1 VNNRLEAEARS
12 LAVRQAI
19 KDHAASG
26 GKRMSIVS
34 AAPGSGK
41 STALLQVADQLLS
54 MDGIQRVIIAA
65 QTNNQANALGI
76 KFAEKFGAERVY
88 RFASTLIKKP
98 ADYTGHWKH
107 SVKDIQDKTDCVVI
121 ATAAKWGQAIAST
134 PDFSGDYLLVDEA
147 FQMPYSTYV
156 QISCLSENFIL
167 IGDEG
172 QIPPVVPIDAS
183 RWDSSNYPPHWPAP
197 VTLDATM
204 KTHGDKFLRE
214 GLEYCWRL
222 PHGSVN
228 YIKPFYARLG
238 VDVKAVPAPEDR
250 TLEFKNPLS
259 SSNPSIIEAL
269 TKMADGSPVLVTVPD
284 DVAGVPLDADQSVA
298 NAVKETLRT
307 LIQSQSV
314 YSKLED
320 PSQKQIGT
328 LKLSDIAICS
338 SKRAMNALIE
348 NSIQEVLAEAP
359 ESVIDQELKS
369 TPNMGLRVDT
379 PERLQGLEF
388 KVFFAVHPLS
398 NAEKPSSF
406 DLETGRLCVM
416 ASRHEIGLI
425 FFSREHI
432 LNTLDLEL
440 PNANQAPGLDDVTG
454 LGHRLHRGFISMLK
468 ENNRVVRVTN

>member
-1 VNNRLEAEARS
+1 MNNRVEAEARS
-12 LAVRQAI
+12 LDIRKAI

-41 STALLQVADQLLS
+41 STALLQIADQLLA

-65 QTNNQANALGI
+65 QTNNQANALGV

-98 ADYTGHWKH
+98 VEFTGHWKN
-107 SVKDIQDKTDCVVI
+107 SVRDIEEKTDCVVI
-121 ATAAKWGQAIAST
+121 ATAAKWGQAIDGA
-134 PDFSGDYLLVDEA
+134 PNFSGDYLLVDEA

-183 RWDSSNYPPHWPAP
+183 RWDSSDFPPHWPAP
-197 VTLDATM
+197 VTLDITM
-204 KTHGDKFLRE
+204 KTHGDKFLRQ

-222 PHGSVN
+222 PHDSID
-228 YIKPFYARLG
+228 YIKPFYTRLG
-238 VDVKAVPAPEDR
+238 VDVKPVPAPEDR
-250 TLEFKNPLS
+250 KLEFTHELHS
-259 SSNPSIIEAL
+259 SDPAIEEAL
-269 TKMADGSPVLVTVPD
+269 RKMADGAPVLVTVPD
-284 DVAGVPLDADQSVA
+284 DVAGVPLDADQAVA

-314 YSKLED
+314 YSKLEN
-320 PSQKQIGT
+320 PSAKEVGT

-388 KVFFAVHPLS
+388 KVFLSVHPLS

-432 LNTLDLEL
+432 LHTLDLEL

-454 LGHRLHRGFISMLK
+454 LGHRLHRGFIEMLK
-468 ENNRVVRVTN
+468 ANNRVVRITN

>member
-1 VNNRLEAEARS
+1 MNNRVEAEAKS
-12 LAVRQAI
+12 LDIRKAI

-41 STALLQVADQLLS
+41 STALLQIADQLLA

-65 QTNNQANALGI
+65 QTNNQANALGV

-98 ADYTGHWKH
+98 VEFTGHWKN
-107 SVKDIQDKTDCVVI
+107 SVRDIEEKTDCVVI
-121 ATAAKWGQAIAST
+121 ATAAKWGQAIDGA
-134 PDFSGDYLLVDEA
+134 PNFSGDYLLVDEA

-183 RWDSSNYPPHWPAP
+183 RWDSSDFPPHWPAP
-197 VTLDATM
+197 VTLDITM
-204 KTHGDKFLRE
+204 KTHGDKFLRQ

-222 PHGSVN
+222 PHDSID
-228 YIKPFYARLG
+228 YIKPFYTRLD
-238 VDVKAVPAPEDR
+238 VDVKPVPAPEDR
-250 TLEFKNPLS
+250 KLEFTHELHS
-259 SSNPSIIEAL
+259 SDPAIEEAL
-269 TKMADGSPVLVTVPD
+269 RKMADGAPVLVTVPD
-284 DVAGVPLDADQSVA
+284 DVAGVPLDADQAVA

-307 LIQSQSV
+307 LIQSQAV
-314 YSKLED
+314 YSKLEN
-320 PSQKQIGT
+320 PSAQEVGT

-388 KVFFAVHPLS
+388 KVFLSVHPLS

-432 LNTLDLEL
+432 LHTLDLEL
-440 PNANQAPGLDDVTG
+440 PNANQTPGLDDVTG
-454 LGHRLHRGFISMLK
+454 LGHRLHRGFIEMLK
-468 ENNRVVRVTN
+468 ANNRVVRITN

>member
-1 VNNRLEAEARS
+1 MNNTLEAEARS
-12 LAVRQAI
+12 LAVREAL
-19 KDHAASG
+19 KNHAASG

-41 STALLQVADQLLS
+41 STALLQIADQLLA

-65 QTNNQANALGI
+65 QTNNQANALGV

-88 RFASTLIKKP
+88 RFASSLIKKP
-98 ADYTGHWKH
+98 VEFTGHWKH

-121 ATAAKWGQAIAST
+121 ATAAKWGQAIAT
-134 PDFSGDYLLVDEA
+134 VPEFGGDYLLVDEA

-183 RWDSSNYPPHWPAP
+183 RWDSSDFPPHWPAP
-197 VTLDATM
+197 VTLGVTM
-204 KTHGDKFLRE
+204 KTHGDKFLRQ

-222 PHGSVN
+222 PHGSID
-228 YIKPFYARLG
+228 YIKPFYTRLD

-250 TLEFKNPLS
+250 TLEFTQELH
-259 SSNPSIIEAL
+259 SSNPAVIEAL
-269 TKMADGSPVLVTVPD
+269 QKMSDGSPVLVTVPD
-284 DVAGVPLDADQSVA
+284 DLAGVPLDADQSVA
-298 NAVKETLRT
+298 NAIKETLRT
-307 LIQSQSV
+307 LIRSQSV

-320 PSQKQIGT
+320 PEDQQIGT

-338 SKRAMNALIE
+338 TKRAMNALIE
-348 NSIQEVLAEAP
+348 NSIQDVLAEAP
-359 ESVIDQELKS
+359 ESVLDQKLKS

-388 KVFFAVHPLS
+388 KVFLSVHPLS
-398 NAEKPSSF
+398 NAEKPSAF

-432 LNTLDLEL
+432 LQTLDVEL
-440 PNANQAPGLDDVTG
+440 PSANQAPGLDDVTG

-468 ENNRVVRVTN
+468 ENDRVVRITN